1 MKELLQRLGALDES
15 ASAALKIITFFDTL
29 LEQGAGI
36 EPFVRG
42 AAVLSGHPAG
52 FAHPVHRIWV
62 RVDGQGHPLPG
73 GEDVEAARVWPH
85 KDLGDGSGGIVW
97 LERPGTPGVN
107 DALLLERVA
116 SGLHITLER
125 VSPLDLDD
133 AGAIEV
139 LLSATS
145 TEDARRKAARRLRLR
160 ESALV
165 KVVAAPPGDEPA
177 AHARSAVLGTRV
189 GPMLASIVEAAAP
202 DPASRAGVGDPG
214 PIRELD
220 RSWSQAQLAL
230 RVGSQVSPVT
240 HWSELGALGALAQ
253 AADAN
258 PAVDHE
264 DLAAVAE
271 VMGEPWG
278 EDTLDALLLTDSVR
292 AAAQLLG
299 LHHST
304 VQARQT
310 QVERT
315 LGFRVGAG
323 LGRARLAAALVLHR
337 VRTVRFE
344 V

>member
-1 MKELLQRLGALDES
+1 VKELLQRLGALDES
-15 ASAALKIITFFDTL
+15 AEAALKIITYFDTL

-36 EPFVRG
+36 EPFLRG
-42 AAVLSGHPAG
+42 AAVLSGFPAG

-62 RVDGQGHPLPG
+62 RVDGEGRPLPG
-73 GEDVEAARVWPH
+73 AEDPQAATSWPH
-85 KDLGDGSGGIVW
+85 KELGDGSGGVVW
-97 LERPGTPGVN
+97 LERPGAPGVN

-139 LLSATS
+139 LLSTTS
-145 TEDARRKAARRLRLR
+145 TDDARRKAARRLRLR
-160 ESALV
+160 EKSLV
-165 KVVAAPPGDEPA
+165 RVLASPPDAEHLAG
-177 AHARSAVLGTRV
+177 ARSAVLGTRV
-189 GPMLASIVEAAAP
+189 GPVMASVVEAAAELP
-202 DPASRAGVGDPG
+202 PRAGVGDAG
-214 PIRELD
+214 EIRELD
-220 RSWSQAQLAL
+220 RSWAQAQIAL
-230 RVGSQVSPVT
+230 RLSSRVVPQVR
-240 HWSELGALGALAQ
+240 WEDLGALGALAQ

-264 DLAAVAE
+264 DLDAVAQVCAE
-271 VMGEPWG
+271 EWG
-278 EDTLDALLLTDSVR
+278 EDTLDAILVTDSVR
-292 AAAQLLG
+292 AAAQELG

-315 LGFRVGAG
+315 LGFKVGSG

-344 V
+344 A

>member
-42 AAVLSGHPAG
+42 AAVLSGFPAG

-62 RVDGQGHPLPG
+62 RVDGEGNRLPV
-73 GEDVEAARVWPH
+73 EETAEAARSWPH

-107 DALLLERVA
+107 DALLLERAA

-145 TEDARRKAARRLRLR
+145 TDDARRKAARRLRLR
-160 ESALV
+160 EGSLV
-165 KVVAAPPGDEPA
+165 KVVAAPADA
-177 AHARSAVLGTRV
+177 APTHARSAVLGTQV
-189 GPMLASIVEAAAP
+189 GPMLAAIVEAAGP
-202 DPASRAGVGDPG
+202 DPSGRAGVGDPG

-230 RVGSQVSPVT
+230 RVGSRVSPVT
-240 HWSELGALGALAQ
+240 HWSDLGALGALAQ

-271 VMGEPWG
+271 VMAEQWG

-304 VQARQT
+304 VQARQA
-310 QVERT
+310 QVET
-315 LGFRVGAG
+315 ILGFRVGAG

-337 VRTVRFE
+337 VRTVRFAG
-344 V
+344 

>member
-42 AAVLSGHPAG
+42 AAVLSGFPAG

-62 RVDGQGHPLPG
+62 RVDGEGRPLPG
-73 GEDVEAARVWPH
+73 VDHADAARSWPH

-145 TEDARRKAARRLRLR
+145 TDDARRKAARRLRLR
-160 ESALV
+160 EGALV
-165 KVVAAPPGDEPA
+165 KVVAAPPGEA
-177 AHARSAVLGTRV
+177 AGSHARSAVSIF
-189 GPMLASIVEAAAP
+189 ASGGHV
-202 DPASRAGVGDPG
+202 
-214 PIRELD
+214 
-220 RSWSQAQLAL
+220 
-230 RVGSQVSPVT
+230 
-240 HWSELGALGALAQ
+240 
-253 AADAN
+253 
-258 PAVDHE
+258 
-264 DLAAVAE
+264 
-271 VMGEPWG
+271 
-278 EDTLDALLLTDSVR
+278 
-292 AAAQLLG
+292 
-299 LHHST
+299 
-304 VQARQT
+304 
-310 QVERT
+310 
-315 LGFRVGAG
+315 
-323 LGRARLAAALVLHR
+323 
-337 VRTVRFE
+337 
-344 V
+344 

>member
-1 MKELLQRLGALDES
+1 VKELLQRLGALDES

-42 AAVLSGHPAG
+42 AAVLSGFPAG

-62 RVDGQGHPLPG
+62 RVDGDGHPLPG
-73 GEDVEAARVWPH
+73 DEQADAGRAWPH

-145 TEDARRKAARRLRLR
+145 TDDARRKAARRLQLR
-160 ESALV
+160 AGSLV
-165 KVVAAPPGDEPA
+165 KVVASPPGQVAVAD
-177 AHARSAVLGTRV
+177 ARSAILGTRV
-189 GPMLASIVEAAAP
+189 GPVLASVVEAAAGAP
-202 DPASRAGVGDPG
+202 DRAGVGDAG
-214 PIRELD
+214 EIRELD

-230 RVGSQVSPVT
+230 RVSSRTMPVVQ
-240 HWSELGALGALAQ
+240 WSDLGALGALAQ

-271 VMGEPWG
+271 VMTEQWG
-278 EDTLDALLLTDSVR
+278 EETLDALLLTDSVR

-304 VQARQT
+304 VQARQA

-337 VRTVRFE
+337 IRTVSFDA
-344 V
+344 

>member
-15 ASAALKIITFFDTL
+15 AEAALKIITYFDTL

-62 RVDGQGHPLPG
+62 RVDDEGRPLPG
-73 GEDVEAARVWPH
+73 GEDLDAARAWPH
-85 KDLGDGSGGIVW
+85 KELGDGSGGVVW
-97 LERPGTPGVN
+97 LERPGAPGVN

-116 SGLHITLER
+116 AGLHITLER
-125 VSPLDLDD
+125 VSPLALDD
-133 AGAIEV
+133 AGAVEV
-139 LLSATS
+139 LLSTTS

-160 ESALV
+160 EKAQV
-165 KVVAAPPGDEPA
+165 RVVAAPPGTAPA
-177 AHARSAVLGTRV
+177 AEARSAILGTRV
-189 GPMLASIVEAAAP
+189 GPVLASIVEAQAP
-202 DPASRAGVGDPG
+202 LPERAGVGELG
-214 PIRELD
+214 GVGELD
-220 RSWSQAQLAL
+220 RSWAQAQLAL
-230 RVGSQVSPVT
+230 RLSSRVVPVLR
-240 HWSELGALGALAQ
+240 WSDLGALAALAQ

-258 PAVDHE
+258 PAVDHP

-271 VMGEPWG
+271 AVAEEWG
-278 EDTLDALLLTDSVR
+278 EDTLDALLVTDSVR
-292 AAAQLLG
+292 AAAQVLG

-304 VQARQT
+304 VQARQS
-310 QVERT
+310 QVERV
-315 LGFRVGAG
+315 LGFRVQSG

-344 V
+344 A

>member
-42 AAVLSGHPAG
+42 AAVLSGVPAG

-62 RVDGQGHPLPG
+62 RVDEEGRPLP
-73 GEDVEAARVWPH
+73 VEEHAEGARDWPH
-85 KDLGDGSGGIVW
+85 QDLDDGSGGIVW
-97 LERPGTPGVN
+97 LERPGAPGVN

-160 ESALV
+160 EQAFV
-165 KVVAAPPGDEPA
+165 KVVASPPGESPVADS
-177 AHARSAVLGTRV
+177 RSAILGTRV
-189 GPMLASIVEAAAP
+189 GPVLASIMEV
-202 DPASRAGVGDPG
+202 PAVPPGRAGIGDPG
-214 PIRELD
+214 DIRELG

-230 RVGSQVSPVT
+230 RVSSRVQPVVR
-240 HWSELGALGALAQ
+240 WSELGALGALAA

-258 PAVDHE
+258 PAVDHG
-264 DLAAVAE
+264 DLLAVAE
-271 VMGEPWG
+271 VFEEEWG
-278 EDTLDALLLTDSVR
+278 EDTLDALLVSESVR

-310 QVERT
+310 HVERT
-315 LGFRVGAG
+315 LGFRVGG
-323 LGRARLAAALVLHR
+323 GYGRARLAAALVLHR